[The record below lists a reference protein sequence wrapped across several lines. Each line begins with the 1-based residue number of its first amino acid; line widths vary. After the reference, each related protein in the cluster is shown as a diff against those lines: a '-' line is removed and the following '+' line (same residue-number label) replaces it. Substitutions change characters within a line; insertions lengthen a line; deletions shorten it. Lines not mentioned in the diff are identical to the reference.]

1 MEYAKLS
8 RQEQTVLLENLK
20 REYESYRA
28 RGLELDLS
36 RGKPGA
42 AQLDL
47 LQGML
52 DCGAAAHSRR
62 GSVHRRQFLTESD
75 V

>member
-52 DCGAAAHSRR
+52 DCIS
-62 GSVHRRQFLTESD
+62 SSSD
-75 V
+75 CRPDNGFD